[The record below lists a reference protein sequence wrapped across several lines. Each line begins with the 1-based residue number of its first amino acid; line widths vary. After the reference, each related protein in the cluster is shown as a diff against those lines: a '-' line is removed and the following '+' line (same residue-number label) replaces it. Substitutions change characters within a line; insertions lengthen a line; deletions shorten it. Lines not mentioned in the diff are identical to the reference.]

1 MDLPNGTQLP
11 DDATI
16 VFIVSGGKK
25 FPLTGPCERLQV
37 EALKCDDDGISVT
50 WVERFEGDE
59 LHRFQEAARA
69 AGAGIAVRKT
79 GVVARIVAR
88 DFRAF
93 LEHDAN
99 KVEIVLAKIPGN
111 HGHCLIKG
119 ITEADGGLKLLAS
132 QAFKDFIPVGE
143 VPDLVNA

>member
-1 MDLPNGTQLP
+1 MDLPNGAQLP

-25 FPLTGPCERLQV
+25 FPLTGPCERLEV

-50 WVERFEGDE
+50 CVERFEGGE
-59 LHRFQEAARA
+59 LRRFQEAARA

-79 GVVARIVAR
+79 AVVARIMVG
-88 DFRAF
+88 DFRTF
-93 LEHDAN
+93 LEHDAG

-119 ITEADGGLKLLAS
+119 ITEADGGLRLLAS
-132 QAFKDFIPVGE
+132 RAFKDFVPVGE
-143 VPDLVNA
+143 VPGLVNA